1 MSVCK
6 VVVTGP
12 ESTGKTSISRGLAK
26 YFNTLW
32 IPEYAREYITGLAR
46 PYTYQDIEHIARV
59 QLDREREYL
68 ERASRILF
76 YDTHLIV
83 TKVWFDVVY
92 KRCPGWL
99 SKSIKEYRP
108 DLFLVCNTDLPWIP
122 DPVRENG
129 GKMREVL
136 MDMYIK
142 EINAIG
148 VPFELVRGYGEERF
162 EWLQK
167 LSGAWNLFWLLKSKL
182 LEEEMFPPATGL
194 FILKAIRSCY
204 TGPIFNCALPYVF

>member
-1 MSVCK
+1 MSVFK

-12 ESTGKTSISRGLAK
+12 ESAGKTSIARGLAEH
-26 YFNTLW
+26 FNTLW
-32 IPEYAREYITGLAR
+32 IPEYAREYITGLDR
-46 PYTYQDIEHIARV
+46 PYSYQDVVHIARE

-68 ERASRILF
+68 ERASHILF

-92 KRCPGWL
+92 KGCPGWL
-99 SKSIKEYRP
+99 HKAIKKYKP
-108 DLFLVCNTDLPWIP
+108 DLFLVCNTDLPWVP

-136 MDMYIK
+136 MEMYIK

-148 VPFELVRGYGEERF
+148 VPFELVYGYGEER
-162 EWLQK
+162 LDY
-167 LSGAWNLFWLLKSKL
+167 AVR
-182 LEEEMFPPATGL
+182 AV
-194 FILKAIRSCY
+194 KAYIDKKVENE
-204 TGPIFNCALPYVF
+204 T